1 MPMLVAM
8 FPMMIV
14 PATAIVALANLLRR
28 NGAILRKRGSHDGL
42 FRCGYD
48 LIRPRRQARGVIHV
62 RIAERFHML
71 ARTGRALA
79 SIGIEHDDRSVVG
92 KLHAFTIRDSVE
104 ASLTECLIEQAIDD
118 IVNRHVASA
127 RNMPNIEFL
136 FVAHV
141 DQQHIR
147 VVGKHFLQFRVIKFH
162 SKPFV
167 INCFHDLGRV
177 IIRSDGSARRTNTL
191 SRGVSYG

>member
-1 MPMLVAM
+1 MVVRMAM

-14 PATAIVALANLLRR
+14 PTTAIVTMAGFLRR
-28 NGAILRKRGSHDGL
+28 NGAILRKRGSHGSF

-48 LIRPRRQARGVIHV
+48 LIRPRRQAGGVVNIH
-62 RIAERFHML
+62 IAERFHML

-79 SIGIEHDDRSVVG
+79 SIRIEHDDRSVVG

-127 RNMPNIEFL
+127 RNMPSIEFL